1 MDTNHTLQ
9 AGALGTYTDLN
20 GRQQLSVDG
29 PHGQWLITRRNDRES
44 FTVWKSD
51 SLSTTAATSD
61 RAQAIEIAMRAAGVL

>member
-1 MDTNHTLQ
+1 MDTTHTLQ

-51 SLSTTAATSD
+51 SLSTTATTSD